1 MLDLRQIG
9 PMVGEL
15 VKFETAHTF
24 RGSIWNGTL
33 SCLVGDSWCKT
44 NTELMSS
51 ATVSRGSWKFVS

>member
-24 RGSIWNGTL
+24 CGSIWNGTL
-33 SCLVGDSWCKT
+33 SCLVGDSV
-44 NTELMSS
+44 EMP
-51 ATVSRGSWKFVS
+51 